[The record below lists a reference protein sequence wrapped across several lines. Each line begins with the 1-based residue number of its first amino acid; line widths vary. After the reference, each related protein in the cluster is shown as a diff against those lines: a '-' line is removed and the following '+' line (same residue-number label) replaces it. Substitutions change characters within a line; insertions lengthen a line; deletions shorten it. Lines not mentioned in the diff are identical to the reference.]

1 MERPLILYFG
11 SFNPV
16 HAGHIAV
23 AEAALRHFGGEAD
36 LWFML
41 SARNPFK
48 TEAEMWPDEKR
59 WALLQA
65 ALTGRAGMRAC
76 DWELHLPRPS
86 YTVHTLEAVRA
97 REGMAR
103 PLYLLMG
110 EDNLP
115 RFTQWRAYETILTWC
130 RVLVYPRAGAA
141 EAGSTAPTATTELT
155 AGAEAAGTEAVPQL
169 PVSLAAY
176 ADRFI
181 LLRGV
186 LYPQSST
193 AIRAQAAAGP
203 TVPAALAPTVAAFR
217 DCGSSPRLS
226 LQAHCRLAAPTP
238 VVAETAALIGHTP
251 ADWAQCLQWRGE
263 KAQALREAARQV
275 KLATVGPQ
283 VYLRGLIEYSNI
295 CRKNCYYC
303 GIRAGNPAVAR
314 YTVSEA
320 EVLTAVENAYRAGFG
335 SIVLQS
341 GERQDKDFVE
351 TIERLL
357 KAAMRLSDGRLGI
370 TLSLGEQTLETYRRW
385 REAGATRYL
394 LRIETSNPALYAQ
407 LHPADHRFADR
418 LRALE
423 ALQAAD
429 YQVGSGVMIGL
440 PGQTTADLA
449 ADLAFFR
456 DFGIDMVGMGPYIEH
471 HETPLYAR
479 RHEIPDL
486 KERYELSLNMLALLR
501 LIMPTV
507 NMAATTAMAS
517 LDPQGREAALRIAAN
532 VIMPNITPLRYREN
546 YFLYENKLCICESEQ
561 DARDRIEALVQAAGG
576 EIRYF
581 EKGDPRH
588 YFIRIKKQ

>member
-48 TEAEMWPDEKR
+48 TEAEMWPDERR
-59 WALLQA
+59 WALLNQA
-65 ALTGRAGMRAC
+65 LAGRAGMRAC

-86 YTVHTLEAVRA
+86 YTVHTLEAVRK
-97 REGMAR
+97 REGTAR
-103 PLYLLMG
+103 PLFLLMG

-115 RFTQWRAYETILTWC
+115 RFTQWRAYETILDWC
-130 RVLVYPRAGAA
+130 RVLVYPRVGAA
-141 EAGSTAPTATTELT
+141 EAGAAEPTAEPRGTD
-155 AGAEAAGTEAVPQL
+155 AAGTEAVPRL
-169 PVSLAAY
+169 PASLSAY

-193 AIRAQAAAGP
+193 AIRAQAATASKI
-203 TVPAALAPTVAAFR
+203 PATA
-217 DCGSSPRLS
+217 
-226 LQAHCRLAAPTP
+226 
-238 VVAETAALIGHTP
+238 AALIGHTP
-251 ADWAQCLQWRGE
+251 ADWAQCLQWRGQE
-263 KAQALREAARQV
+263 AQALREAARQV

-303 GIRAGNPAVAR
+303 GIRVGNPAVAR

-320 EVLTAVENAYRAGFG
+320 EVLAAVENAYRAGFG

-341 GERQDKDFVE
+341 GERQDEAFIQ

-370 TLSLGEQTLETYRRW
+370 TLSLGEQTLETYKRW

-394 LRIETSNPALYAQ
+394 LRIETSNPTLYAQ
-407 LHPADHRFADR
+407 LHPADHRFANR
-418 LRALE
+418 LKALE

-479 RHEIPDL
+479 RHEIPSL
-486 KERYELSLNMLALLR
+486 AERYELSLNMLALLR

-517 LDPQGREAALRIAAN
+517 LHPQGREAALRVAAN
-532 VIMPNITPLRYREN
+532 VIMPNITPLRYRED

-561 DARDRIEALVQAAGG
+561 DAKDRIEALVQAAGG

-581 EKGDPRH
+581 EKGDPQH
-588 YFIRIKKQ
+588 YFARVGSPAVGSAAVGSPETMIQRIKNQ